1 MPQLRQDRF
10 TGEWVFVA
18 TRGESQTLLEL
29 LPEAGP
35 RPRPHFAESCP
46 FCPKS
51 AIALPEISSAHVAEN
66 AFPRIRLLLQPSP
79 PWQYEESD
87 PEMIRQEFLVESQ
100 DHAVNSA
107 LLPDAHY
114 LSLFEMAKARY
125 HELALD
131 PRVKQIT
138 LEKNQCSGTLL
149 QQHAHWRLSGLGK
162 TASDLD
168 VRLRTARHQFA
179 ETGRCVFCASL
190 EEELQNGARVV
201 NANRHF
207 VTLEPFASLT
217 PFSTFIYPRRH
228 MAAFTELENGEVAD
242 LASSVRDIFVR
253 FHSGLNDP
261 DFTCRLNSAF
271 AANRY
276 FHWSFMVVP
285 RLRSEDDSHGKLR
298 MNAVVPERAAEY
310 LRAIRVEQA
319 IPA

>member
-18 TRGESQTLLEL
+18 TRGESQTLLEV
-29 LPEAGP
+29 LPELGRGP
-35 RPRPHFAESCP
+35 RVHFAEACP

-51 AIALPEISSAHVAEN
+51 AIALPEISSAHS
-66 AFPRIRLLLQPSP
+66 AFPRIRLLLQPRP
-79 PWQYEESD
+79 PWQYEGSH
-87 PEMIRQEFLVESQ
+87 PEIVRQEFIVESP

-107 LLPDAHY
+107 LFPEAHY
-114 LSLFEMAKARY
+114 LSLFEMAKQRY
-125 HELALD
+125 QELALD

-138 LEKNQCSGTLL
+138 LEKNQCSGSVL
-149 QQHAHWRLSGLGK
+149 QEHAHWRLSGLEK
-162 TASDLD
+162 SCADLD
-168 VRLRTARHQFA
+168 LRLRTARHQFA
-179 ETGRCVFCASL
+179 ETGRCMFCASL
-190 EEELQNGARVV
+190 EDEVQNGARVV

-207 VTLEPFASLT
+207 VTLEPFASFS
-217 PFSTFIYPRRH
+217 PFSTLIYPRRH
-228 MAAFTELENGEVAD
+228 MAAFNELENCEIAD
-242 LASSVRDIFVR
+242 LAGSVRDIFVR

-276 FHWSFMVVP
+276 FHWSFMIVP
-285 RLRSEDDSHGKLR
+285 RLSAENDGHGKLR
-298 MNAVVPERAAEY
+298 MNPVVPERAAEY